1 MREAM
6 DSILDLCEKGLNDGD
21 YLTVSNN
28 MKELYDSFAKK
39 QRYALI
45 QNVTKETIVSY
56 GTQIKDKV
64 SFILL
69 ESEQEILI
77 EHREK
82 KEELRRR
89 QNALYHIN
97 TMKTVLASITTEK
110 RLLWTKYNVA
120 KLGKESDTNELFI
133 KHKDCVRREKEYMQ
147 KIKVFRLENTLL

>member
-6 DSILDLCEKGLNDGD
+6 DSIMELCEKGLSEGD
-21 YLTVSNN
+21 YVTVSNH
-28 MKELYDSFAKK
+28 MKEIHDSFVKK

-45 QNVTKETIVSY
+45 QDVTKETILTY
-56 GTQIKDKV
+56 EKQIKEKI

-69 ESEQEILI
+69 ESEQEIFI
-77 EHREK
+77 EDRMR
-82 KEELRRR
+82 KEELRRK
-89 QNALYHIN
+89 QHALYHLN
-97 TMKTVLASITTEK
+97 TMKTALATITTEK

-120 KLGKESDTNELFI
+120 KLGKDSDTNELFI